1 MGRSKLVS
9 DFVSQIEAEA
19 YRRGFNDALRAVSGA
34 VKGLRPLAS
43 GHATEHEIE
52 PAPQKVNSNSQ
63 LPLERSKPLHL
74 RENSDQ
80 MRVFRTIRENPGLRG
95 IEVVRAIETAGYTI
109 HERTVRTALS
119 RLKRADMIEQQ
130 EDKWYE
136 KQTGQSQ

>member
-1 MGRSKLVS
+1 MGRSKLVAS
-9 DFVSQIEAEA
+9 FISQIEAEA

-34 VKGLRPLAS
+34 VKRLRPSTS

-52 PAPQKVNSNSQ
+52 PIPPKVNSNPQ
-63 LPLERSKPLHL
+63 LPLDRARPLRL

-95 IEVVRAIETAGYTI
+95 IEIVRAIETAGHTI

-136 KQTGQSQ
+136 KQTGQSP